1 MNRIVEEFR
10 RDDERILDKLVDGEL
25 TETDRKV
32 LLSALDDE
40 PGAWRRCALAFLEAQ
55 TWRGDFTQLLA
66 GSALSSI
73 EKAVGI
79 KSGDSKASSAQV
91 SPASAAI
98 KASTSVQSGA
108 SHAASSPFAPSRVM
122 EYAMAL
128 AACLL
133 VAFGLGIWAR
143 GAWQDTNGFAG
154 QGASQ
159 FAHGGSAFAPA
170 TTTVQS
176 PGTWQGTTVNSGLS
190 GLPQLS
196 SSNSSTVE
204 LTPQAEQMLQQTSPG
219 ISDAMRE
226 SLEKA
231 GHRVIHTKQLVPVE
245 LPDGRRALMP
255 VDQVDVEPNVRPAY

>member
-1 MNRIVEEFR
+1 MNRIVDEFR
-10 RDDERILDKLVDGEL
+10 RDDEGVLDKLVDGEL
-25 TETDRKV
+25 GETDRKQ

-55 TWRGDFTQLLA
+55 TWRGDFSQLLA
-66 GSALSSI
+66 GSALTSI
-73 EKAVGI
+73 NQAVGRHVTPGM
-79 KSGDSKASSAQV
+79 STSTPALA
-91 SPASAAI
+91 PASAAFDTGGNRSGNGP
-98 KASTSVQSGA
+98 AGHGGA
-108 SHAASSPFAPSRVM
+108 SRVL
-122 EYAMAL
+122 ELAMAL

-143 GAWQDTNGFAG
+143 GAWHDTNGFAG
-154 QGASQ
+154 QGSPQ
-159 FAHGGSAFAPA
+159 FAHGGSSYAPA

-176 PGTWQGTTVNSGLS
+176 PGTWQGATMTSGLS
-190 GLPQLS
+190 GLPRLS
-196 SSNSSTVE
+196 SGHAGTVE
-204 LTPQAEQMLQQTSPG
+204 LTPQAEQVLQQNSSA

>member
-73 EKAVGI
+73 EKAVGL
-79 KSGDSKASSAQV
+79 KSSD
-91 SPASAAI
+91 SPAAAVAPANAALHSGTASQSGVSRSAA
-98 KASTSVQSGA
+98 TS
-108 SHAASSPFAPSRVM
+108 FAPSRVL

-154 QGASQ
+154 QGAAQ

-176 PGTWQGTTVNSGLS
+176 PGTWQGTTFNSGLTAVPQIS
-190 GLPQLS
+190 G
-196 SSNSSTVE
+196 NNAGTVE
-204 LTPQAEQMLQQTSPG
+204 LTPQAEQMLQQSSPG

>member
-25 TETDRKV
+25 TEADRKV

-73 EKAVGI
+73 EKAVGL
-79 KSGDSKASSAQV
+79 KPGDSKPAPAPV
-91 SPASAAI
+91 APASAAFH
-98 KASTSVQSGA
+98 AGAVGQSGV
-108 SHAASSPFAPSRVM
+108 SHAAASSFSPSRVL

-154 QGASQ
+154 QGAPQ

-176 PGTWQGTTVNSGLS
+176 PGTWQGTTNSGLN
-190 GLPQLS
+190 GIPKFRAAILVR
-196 SSNSSTVE
+196 SN
-204 LTPQAEQMLQQTSPG
+204 
-219 ISDAMRE
+219 
-226 SLEKA
+226 
-231 GHRVIHTKQLVPVE
+231 
-245 LPDGRRALMP
+245 
-255 VDQVDVEPNVRPAY
+255 